1 MIRVGLTGGI
11 GSGKS
16 TIAKIFETLAIPV
29 YYADDAAKELMNS
42 NEDLKQ
48 SVMQLFGKDSYKEGV
63 LDRKYIASL
72 VFNDTKKL
80 ELLNSIIHPA
90 TIKDAEAW
98 LQQQTAPYAI
108 KEAALLFE
116 SGASENLDYI
126 IGVYAPRQLRI
137 QRVIKRD
144 GLPVEEILKRISR
157 QINEELKMKLC
168 DFIITNDEQE
178 PVIPQVLALH
188 QKLVSP
194 KN

>member
-1 MIRVGLTGGI
+1 M
-11 GSGKS
+11 
-16 TIAKIFETLAIPV
+16 
-29 YYADDAAKELMNS
+29 
-42 NEDLKQ
+42 
-48 SVMQLFGKDSYKEGV
+48 
-63 LDRKYIASL
+63 
-72 VFNDTKKL
+72 
-80 ELLNSIIHPA
+80 
-90 TIKDAEAW
+90 
-98 LQQQTAPYAI
+98 
-108 KEAALLFE
+108 LFE